1 MLRPD
6 SIIDHARAS
15 KKRRLADELA
25 FAARSVNY
33 AMRLGVPN
41 ILITA
46 AEAIESLAKI
56 IPKTQD
62 ELVKL
67 RGF

>member
-1 MLRPD
+1 
-6 SIIDHARAS
+6 
-15 KKRRLADELA
+15 
-25 FAARSVNY
+25 
-33 AMRLGVPN
+33 MRLGVPN